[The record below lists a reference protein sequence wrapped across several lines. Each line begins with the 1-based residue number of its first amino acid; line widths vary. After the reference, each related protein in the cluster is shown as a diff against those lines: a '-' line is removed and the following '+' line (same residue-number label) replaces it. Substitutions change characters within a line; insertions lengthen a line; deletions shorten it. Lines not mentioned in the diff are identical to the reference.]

1 MSEMKNAVG
10 AGTGRSGDDLC
21 AGNSVR
27 EFKIWADVLNYGKKI
42 LKNAGIVEADLD
54 AWYLFEQSFGIS
66 RAQYFLCA
74 RENIVGSTAQK
85 MTAQE
90 QTGNSLESKNALD
103 CVELWLKEKLSA
115 YENALKKRVARIPLQ
130 QIIGQQEFMGL
141 SFFVNEHVLIPRQD
155 TETLVELVLQEQKDK
170 DISILDMCTGSG
182 CIAVSL
188 KKLGGYAHVEG
199 ADISEESLKVAK
211 RNSEEILE
219 NNDVNNDAVSS
230 RTEQIQNCTNLTN
243 NQNKQNNSAKRKIS
257 EASKLSQAGVTFR
270 HSDMFSNFP
279 ETEQFDVIVSN
290 PPYIPSAV
298 IEELEPEVRDHEPRG
313 ALDGTADGLYFY
325 RILAEECAKHLTP
338 GGHVYFETGYD
349 QGAAVKE
356 LLDIH
361 GFKDTRVIQDLAGK
375 DRVVCGAWQ
384 TAGRMRRFYR
394 CLTVWMTCYGITKS

>member
-1 MSEMKNAVG
+1 MSEMKSAVG
-10 AGTGRSGDDLC
+10 AGMDRSGDDLC
-21 AGNSVR
+21 VENSVR

-54 AWYLFEQSFGIS
+54 AWYLFGQIFGIS

-74 RENIVGSTAQK
+74 RENIAGSTAQK
-85 MTAQE
+85 MAAQE

-115 YENALKKRVARIPLQ
+115 YENTLEKRASRIPLQ
-130 QIIGQQEFMGL
+130 QILGQQEFMGL
-141 SFFVNEHVLIPRQD
+141 TFFVNEHVLIPRQD
-155 TETLVELVLQEQKDK
+155 TETLVELVLNEQKDK
-170 DISILDMCTGSG
+170 NVSILDMCTGSG

-188 KKLGGYAHVEG
+188 KKLGGYACVEG
-199 ADISEESLKVAK
+199 ADISEEALKVAK

-219 NNDVNNDAVSS
+219 NSDVNSS
-230 RTEQIQNCTNLTN
+230 RT
-243 NQNKQNNSAKRKIS
+243 
-257 EASKLSQAGVTFR
+257 GVIFR
-270 HSDMFSNFP
+270 RSDMFSAFP
-279 ETEQFDVIVSN
+279 ETERFNVIVSN

-338 GGHVYFETGYD
+338 GGHVYFEIGYD

-361 GFKDTRVIQDLAGK
+361 GFKDTRVIQDLTGK
-375 DRVVCGAWQ
+375 DRVVCGTWQ
-384 TAGRMRRFYR
+384 TAG
-394 CLTVWMTCYGITKS
+394 V

>member
-219 NNDVNNDAVSS
+219 NNDVNNDAVNS

-243 NQNKQNNSAKRKIS
+243 NQNKQDNSEERMVS
-257 EASKLSQAGVTFR
+257 EVRSVSQTGVTFR
-270 HSDMFSNFP
+270 RSDMFSSFRG
-279 ETEQFDVIVSN
+279 TEQFNVIVSN

-338 GGHVYFETGYD
+338 GGHVYFEIGYD
-349 QGAAVKE
+349 QGMAVKE

-384 TAGRMRRFYR
+384 TTG
-394 CLTVWMTCYGITKS
+394 V

>member
-1 MSEMKNAVG
+1 MKNAVG

-85 MTAQE
+85 IAVQE
-90 QTGNSLESKNALD
+90 QHGDLLESGNALE
-103 CVELWLKEKLSA
+103 CAELWLKEKLSA
-115 YENALKKRVARIPLQ
+115 YENALKKRAARIPLQ

-243 NQNKQNNSAKRKIS
+243 NQNKQDNSEERMVS

-338 GGHVYFETGYD
+338 GGHVYFEIGYD

-384 TAGRMRRFYR
+384 TAG
-394 CLTVWMTCYGITKS
+394 V

>member
-21 AGNSVR
+21 AGNSVC

-85 MTAQE
+85 IAVQE
-90 QTGNSLESKNALD
+90 QHGDLLESGNALD
-103 CVELWLKEKLSA
+103 CAELWLKEKLSA
-115 YENALKKRVARIPLQ
+115 YEHALKKRAARIPLQ

-211 RNSEEILE
+211 RNSEDILE

-243 NQNKQNNSAKRKIS
+243 NQNKQDNSEERMVS

-338 GGHVYFETGYD
+338 GGHVYFEIGYD

-384 TAGRMRRFYR
+384 TAG
-394 CLTVWMTCYGITKS
+394 V

>member
-21 AGNSVR
+21 AGNSVC

-85 MTAQE
+85 IAVQE
-90 QTGNSLESKNALD
+90 QHGDLLESGNALD
-103 CVELWLKEKLSA
+103 CAELWLKEKLSA
-115 YENALKKRVARIPLQ
+115 YEHALKKRAARIPLQ

-243 NQNKQNNSAKRKIS
+243 NQNKQDNSEERMVS

-290 PPYIPSAV
+290 PPYILSAV

-338 GGHVYFETGYD
+338 GGHVYFEIGYD
-349 QGAAVKE
+349 QGMAVKE
-356 LLDIH
+356 LLDNH

-384 TAGRMRRFYR
+384 TAG
-394 CLTVWMTCYGITKS
+394 V

>member
-1 MSEMKNAVG
+1 MSEMKSAVG
-10 AGTGRSGDDLC
+10 AGMDRSGDDLC
-21 AGNSVR
+21 VENSVR

-54 AWYLFEQSFGIS
+54 AWYLFGQIFGIS

-74 RENIVGSTAQK
+74 RENIAGSTAQK
-85 MTAQE
+85 MAAQE
-90 QTGNSLESKNALD
+90 QPGNSLESKNALD

-115 YENALKKRVARIPLQ
+115 YENTLEKRASRIPLQ
-130 QIIGQQEFMGL
+130 QILGQQEFMGL
-141 SFFVNEHVLIPRQD
+141 TFFVNEHVLIPRQD
-155 TETLVELVLQEQKDK
+155 TETLVELVLNEQKDK
-170 DISILDMCTGSG
+170 NVSILDMCTGSG

-188 KKLGGYAHVEG
+188 KKLGGYTCVEG
-199 ADISEESLKVAK
+199 ADISEEALKVAK

-219 NNDVNNDAVSS
+219 NSDVNNDAVSS

-243 NQNKQNNSAKRKIS
+243 NQNKQDNSEDRMIS
-257 EASKLSQAGVTFR
+257 EVRTVPQTGVTFR
-270 HSDMFSNFP
+270 HSDMFSSFR
-279 ETEQFDVIVSN
+279 ETEQFNVIVSN

-313 ALDGTADGLYFY
+313 ALDGTADGLCFY

-338 GGHVYFETGYD
+338 GGHVYFEIGYD

-361 GFKDTRVIQDLAGK
+361 GFKDTRVIQDLTGK
-375 DRVVCGAWQ
+375 DRVVCGTWQ
-384 TAGRMRRFYR
+384 TAG
-394 CLTVWMTCYGITKS
+394 V

>member
-1 MSEMKNAVG
+1 MSEMKSAVG
-10 AGTGRSGDDLC
+10 AGTDRSGDDLC
-21 AGNSVR
+21 VENSVR

-54 AWYLFEQSFGIS
+54 AWYLFGQIFGIS

-74 RENIVGSTAQK
+74 RENIAGNTAQK
-85 MTAQE
+85 MAAQE

-115 YENALKKRVARIPLQ
+115 YENTLEKRASRVPLQ
-130 QIIGQQEFMGL
+130 QILGQQEFMGL
-141 SFFVNEHVLIPRQD
+141 TFFVNEHVLIPRQD
-155 TETLVELVLQEQKDK
+155 TETLVELVLNEQKDK
-170 DISILDMCTGSG
+170 NVSILDMCTGSG

-188 KKLGGYAHVEG
+188 KKLGGYACVEG
-199 ADISEESLKVAK
+199 ADISEEALKVAK

-219 NNDVNNDAVSS
+219 NSDVNNDAVSS

-243 NQNKQNNSAKRKIS
+243 NQNKQDNSEDRMVS
-257 EASKLSQAGVTFR
+257 EVRTMPQTGVTFR
-270 HSDMFSNFP
+270 RSDMFSAFP
-279 ETEQFDVIVSN
+279 ETERFNVIVSN

-338 GGHVYFETGYD
+338 GGRVYFEIGYD

-384 TAGRMRRFYR
+384 TAG
-394 CLTVWMTCYGITKS
+394 V

>member
-1 MSEMKNAVG
+1 MSEMKSAVG

-21 AGNSVR
+21 VGNSVR

-42 LKNAGIVEADLD
+42 LKNAGIAEADLD
-54 AWYLFEQSFGIS
+54 SWYLFEEIFGIS

-85 MTAQE
+85 IAVQE
-90 QTGNSLESKNALD
+90 QHGDLLESGNALE
-103 CVELWLKEKLSA
+103 CAELWLKEKLSV
-115 YENALKKRVARIPLQ
+115 YESALKKRVARIPLQ
-130 QIIGQQEFMGL
+130 QIIGRQEFMGL
-141 SFFVNEHVLIPRQD
+141 TFFVNEHVLIPRQD

-219 NNDVNNDAVSS
+219 NNDVNNDAVNS

-243 NQNKQNNSAKRKIS
+243 NQNKQDNSEERMVS
-257 EASKLSQAGVTFR
+257 EVRRASQTGVTFR
-270 HSDMFSNFP
+270 HSDMFSSFR
-279 ETEQFDVIVSN
+279 ETEQFNVIVSN

-338 GGHVYFETGYD
+338 GGHVYFEIGYD

-361 GFKDTRVIQDLAGK
+361 GFKDTRVIQDLTGK
-375 DRVVCGAWQ
+375 DRVVCGTWQ
-384 TAGRMRRFYR
+384 TTG
-394 CLTVWMTCYGITKS
+394 V

>member
-85 MTAQE
+85 IAVQE
-90 QTGNSLESKNALD
+90 QHGDLLESGNALE
-103 CVELWLKEKLSA
+103 CAELWLKEKLSA
-115 YENALKKRVARIPLQ
+115 YENALKKRAARIPLQ

-199 ADISEESLKVAK
+199 ADISEEALKVAK

-230 RTEQIQNCTNLTN
+230 RTEQIQNCMNLTN
-243 NQNKQNNSAKRKIS
+243 NQNKQNNSAKHKIS

-290 PPYIPSAV
+290 PPYIPSSV

-338 GGHVYFETGYD
+338 GGHVYFEIGYD
-349 QGAAVKE
+349 QGMAVKE
-356 LLDIH
+356 LLDNH

-384 TAGRMRRFYR
+384 TAG
-394 CLTVWMTCYGITKS
+394 V

>member
-85 MTAQE
+85 IAVQE
-90 QTGNSLESKNALD
+90 QHGDLLESGNALE
-103 CVELWLKEKLSA
+103 CAELWLKEKLSA
-115 YENALKKRVARIPLQ
+115 YEHALKKRAARIPLQ

-243 NQNKQNNSAKRKIS
+243 NQNKQDNSEERMVS
-257 EASKLSQAGVTFR
+257 EVRRVSQTGVTFR
-270 HSDMFSNFP
+270 RSDMFSSFRG
-279 ETEQFDVIVSN
+279 TEQFDVIVSN

-338 GGHVYFETGYD
+338 GGHVYFEIGYD

-356 LLDIH
+356 LLDNH

-384 TAGRMRRFYR
+384 TAG
-394 CLTVWMTCYGITKS
+394 V

>member
-1 MSEMKNAVG
+1 MSEMKSAVG
-10 AGTGRSGDDLC
+10 AGIDRSGDDLC

-85 MTAQE
+85 IAVQE
-90 QTGNSLESKNALD
+90 QHGDLLESGNALE
-103 CVELWLKEKLSA
+103 CAELWLKEKLSA
-115 YENALKKRVARIPLQ
+115 YENALKKRAARIPLQ

-199 ADISEESLKVAK
+199 ADISEEALKVAK

-219 NNDVNNDAVSS
+219 NNDVNNDAVNS

-243 NQNKQNNSAKRKIS
+243 NQNKQDNSEERMVS
-257 EASKLSQAGVTFR
+257 EVRRASQTGVTFR
-270 HSDMFSNFP
+270 HSDMFSSFR
-279 ETEQFDVIVSN
+279 ETEQFNVIVSN

-338 GGHVYFETGYD
+338 GGHVYFEIGYD

-361 GFKDTRVIQDLAGK
+361 GFKDTRVIQDLTGK
-375 DRVVCGAWQ
+375 DRVVCGNWQ
-384 TAGRMRRFYR
+384 TTG
-394 CLTVWMTCYGITKS
+394 V

>member
-1 MSEMKNAVG
+1 MSEMKSAVG
-10 AGTGRSGDDLC
+10 AGMDRSGDDLC

-85 MTAQE
+85 IAVQE
-90 QTGNSLESKNALD
+90 QHGDLLESGNALD
-103 CVELWLKEKLSA
+103 CAELWLKEKLSA
-115 YENALKKRVARIPLQ
+115 YEHALKKRAARIPLQ

-188 KKLGGYAHVEG
+188 KKLGEYAHVEG
-199 ADISEESLKVAK
+199 ADISEEALKVAK

-219 NNDVNNDAVSS
+219 NNDVNNDAVNS

-243 NQNKQNNSAKRKIS
+243 NQNKQDNSEERMVS

-338 GGHVYFETGYD
+338 GGHVYFEIGYD

-361 GFKDTRVIQDLAGK
+361 GFKDTRVIQDLTGK
-375 DRVVCGAWQ
+375 DRVVCGTWQ
-384 TAGRMRRFYR
+384 TTG
-394 CLTVWMTCYGITKS
+394 V

>member
-21 AGNSVR
+21 VGNSVH

-85 MTAQE
+85 IAVQE
-90 QTGNSLESKNALD
+90 QHRDLLESGNALE
-103 CVELWLKEKLSA
+103 CAELWLKEKLSV
-115 YENALKKRVARIPLQ
+115 YESALKKRVARIPLQ
-130 QIIGQQEFMGL
+130 QIIGRQEFMGL
-141 SFFVNEHVLIPRQD
+141 TFFVNEHVLIPRQD

-219 NNDVNNDAVSS
+219 NNDVNNYSVNS

-243 NQNKQNNSAKRKIS
+243 NQNKQDNSEERMVS

-338 GGHVYFETGYD
+338 GGHVYFEIGYD

-384 TAGRMRRFYR
+384 TAG
-394 CLTVWMTCYGITKS
+394 V

>member
-115 YENALKKRVARIPLQ
+115 YENALKKRAARIPLQ

-338 GGHVYFETGYD
+338 GGHVYFEIGYD

-384 TAGRMRRFYR
+384 TAG
-394 CLTVWMTCYGITKS
+394 V

>member
-1 MSEMKNAVG
+1 MSEMKSAVG
-10 AGTGRSGDDLC
+10 AGMDRSGDDLC

-27 EFKIWADVLNYGKKI
+27 EFKIWADILNYGKKI

-54 AWYLFEQSFGIS
+54 AWYLFEEIFGIS

-74 RENIVGSTAQK
+74 RENIAGSTAQK
-85 MTAQE
+85 MAAQE

-115 YENALKKRVARIPLQ
+115 YENTLEKRASRIPLQ
-130 QIIGQQEFMGL
+130 QILGQQEFMGL
-141 SFFVNEHVLIPRQD
+141 TFFVNEHVLIPRQD

-199 ADISEESLKVAK
+199 ADISEEALKVAK

-219 NNDVNNDAVSS
+219 NNDVNNDAVNS

-243 NQNKQNNSAKRKIS
+243 NQNKQDNSEERMVS
-257 EASKLSQAGVTFR
+257 EVRRVSQTGVTFR
-270 HSDMFSNFP
+270 RSDMFSSFRG
-279 ETEQFDVIVSN
+279 TEQFNVIVSN

-338 GGHVYFETGYD
+338 GGHVYFEIGYD
-349 QGAAVKE
+349 QGMVVKE
-356 LLDIH
+356 LLDNH

-384 TAGRMRRFYR
+384 TTG
-394 CLTVWMTCYGITKS
+394 V

>member
-1 MSEMKNAVG
+1 MSEMKSAVG
-10 AGTGRSGDDLC
+10 AGMDRSGDDLC
-21 AGNSVR
+21 VENSVR

-54 AWYLFEQSFGIS
+54 AWYLFEQIFGIS
-66 RAQYFLCA
+66 RAQYFKCA
-74 RENIVGSTAQK
+74 WENIAVSTAQK

-115 YENALKKRVARIPLQ
+115 YENTLEKRASRIPLQ
-130 QIIGQQEFMGL
+130 QILGQQEFMGL
-141 SFFVNEHVLIPRQD
+141 TFFVNEHVLIPRQD
-155 TETLVELVLQEQKDK
+155 TETLVELVLNEQKDK
-170 DISILDMCTGSG
+170 NVSILDMCTGSG

-188 KKLGGYAHVEG
+188 KKLGGYASVEG
-199 ADISEESLKVAK
+199 ADISEEALKVAK

-219 NNDVNNDAVSS
+219 NNDVNNDAVNS

-243 NQNKQNNSAKRKIS
+243 NQNKQDNSEERMVS
-257 EASKLSQAGVTFR
+257 EVRRVSQTGVTFR
-270 HSDMFSNFP
+270 HSDMFSSFR
-279 ETEQFDVIVSN
+279 ETEQFNVIVSN

-384 TAGRMRRFYR
+384 TTG
-394 CLTVWMTCYGITKS
+394 V

>member
-21 AGNSVR
+21 AGNSVC

-85 MTAQE
+85 IAVQE
-90 QTGNSLESKNALD
+90 QHGDLLESGNALD
-103 CVELWLKEKLSA
+103 CAELWLKEKLSA
-115 YENALKKRVARIPLQ
+115 YEHALKKRAARIPLQ

-243 NQNKQNNSAKRKIS
+243 NQNKQDNSEERMVS

-338 GGHVYFETGYD
+338 GGHVYFEIGYD
-349 QGAAVKE
+349 QGMAVKE

-361 GFKDTRVIQDLAGK
+361 GFKDTRVIQDLTGK

-384 TAGRMRRFYR
+384 TAG
-394 CLTVWMTCYGITKS
+394 V

>member
-21 AGNSVR
+21 AGNSVC

-85 MTAQE
+85 IAVQE
-90 QTGNSLESKNALD
+90 QHGDLLESGNALE
-103 CVELWLKEKLSA
+103 CAELWLKEKLSV
-115 YENALKKRVARIPLQ
+115 YEHALKKRAARIPLQ

-211 RNSEEILE
+211 INSEEIIE

-243 NQNKQNNSAKRKIS
+243 NQNKQDNSEERMVS

-338 GGHVYFETGYD
+338 GGHVYFEIGYD
-349 QGAAVKE
+349 QGMAVKE
-356 LLDIH
+356 LLDNH

-384 TAGRMRRFYR
+384 TAG
-394 CLTVWMTCYGITKS
+394 V

>member
-10 AGTGRSGDDLC
+10 AGTGRSGDDLG

-85 MTAQE
+85 IAVQE
-90 QTGNSLESKNALD
+90 QHGDLLESGNALE
-103 CVELWLKEKLSA
+103 CAELWLKEKLSA
-115 YENALKKRVARIPLQ
+115 YEHALKKRAARIPLQ

-243 NQNKQNNSAKRKIS
+243 NQNKQDNSEERMVS

-338 GGHVYFETGYD
+338 GGHVYFEIGYD
-349 QGAAVKE
+349 QGMAVKE
-356 LLDIH
+356 LLDNH

-384 TAGRMRRFYR
+384 TAG
-394 CLTVWMTCYGITKS
+394 V

>member
-1 MSEMKNAVG
+1 MSEMKSAVG
-10 AGTGRSGDDLC
+10 AGMDRSGDDLC
-21 AGNSVR
+21 VENSVR

-54 AWYLFEQSFGIS
+54 AWYLFEQIFGIS
-66 RAQYFLCA
+66 RAQYFMCA
-74 RENIVGSTAQK
+74 RENIAGSTAQK

-90 QTGNSLESKNALD
+90 QTGNSLESKNTLD
-103 CVELWLKEKLSA
+103 CVELWLKEKMSA
-115 YENALKKRVARIPLQ
+115 YENTLEKRASRIPLQ
-130 QIIGQQEFMGL
+130 QILGQQEFMGL
-141 SFFVNEHVLIPRQD
+141 TFFVNEHVLIPRQD
-155 TETLVELVLQEQKDK
+155 TETLVELVLNEQKDK
-170 DISILDMCTGSG
+170 NISILDMCTGSG

-188 KKLGGYAHVEG
+188 KKLGGYACVEG
-199 ADISEESLKVAK
+199 ADISEEALKVAK

-219 NNDVNNDAVSS
+219 NSDVNNDAVSS

-243 NQNKQNNSAKRKIS
+243 NQNKQDNSEERMVS
-257 EASKLSQAGVTFR
+257 EVRTVPQTGVIFR
-270 HSDMFSNFP
+270 RSDMFSAFP
-279 ETEQFDVIVSN
+279 ETERFNVIVSN

-298 IEELEPEVRDHEPRG
+298 IEGLEPEVRDHEPRG

-338 GGHVYFETGYD
+338 GGHVYFEIGYD

-361 GFKDTRVIQDLAGK
+361 GFKDTRVIQDLTGK

-384 TAGRMRRFYR
+384 TAG
-394 CLTVWMTCYGITKS
+394 V

>member
-10 AGTGRSGDDLC
+10 AGMDRSGDDLC

-74 RENIVGSTAQK
+74 RENIAGSTAQK
-85 MTAQE
+85 IAVQE
-90 QTGNSLESKNALD
+90 QHGDLLESGNALE
-103 CVELWLKEKLSA
+103 CAELWLKEKLSA
-115 YENALKKRVARIPLQ
+115 YENALKKRAARIPLQ
-130 QIIGQQEFMGL
+130 QIIGRQEFMGL
-141 SFFVNEHVLIPRQD
+141 TFFVNEHVLIPRQD
-155 TETLVELVLQEQKDK
+155 TETLVELVLQEQKDT

-199 ADISEESLKVAK
+199 ADISEEALKVAK

-243 NQNKQNNSAKRKIS
+243 NQNKQDNSEERMVS

-270 HSDMFSNFP
+270 HSDMFSAFP
-279 ETEQFDVIVSN
+279 ETEPFDVIVSN

-384 TAGRMRRFYR
+384 TAG
-394 CLTVWMTCYGITKS
+394 V

>member
-21 AGNSVR
+21 AGNSVC

-85 MTAQE
+85 IAVQE
-90 QTGNSLESKNALD
+90 QHGDLLESGNALD
-103 CVELWLKEKLSA
+103 CAELWLKEKLSA
-115 YENALKKRVARIPLQ
+115 YEHALKKRAARIPLQ

-243 NQNKQNNSAKRKIS
+243 NQNKQDNSEERMVS

-338 GGHVYFETGYD
+338 GGHVYFEIGYD
-349 QGAAVKE
+349 QGMAVKE

-361 GFKDTRVIQDLAGK
+361 GFKATRVIQDLAGK

-384 TAGRMRRFYR
+384 TAG
-394 CLTVWMTCYGITKS
+394 V

>member
-1 MSEMKNAVG
+1 MSEMKSAVG

-21 AGNSVR
+21 VGNSVR

-42 LKNAGIVEADLD
+42 LKNAGIAEADLD
-54 AWYLFEQSFGIS
+54 SWYLFEEIFGIS

-115 YENALKKRVARIPLQ
+115 YENALKKRAARIPLQ

-338 GGHVYFETGYD
+338 GGHVYFEIGYD

-384 TAGRMRRFYR
+384 TAG
-394 CLTVWMTCYGITKS
+394 V

>member
-27 EFKIWADVLNYGKKI
+27 EFRIWADVLNYGKKI

-85 MTAQE
+85 IAVQE
-90 QTGNSLESKNALD
+90 QHGDLLESGNALE
-103 CVELWLKEKLSA
+103 CAELWLKEKLSA
-115 YENALKKRVARIPLQ
+115 YEHALKKRAARIPLQ

-219 NNDVNNDAVSS
+219 NNDVNNDAVNS

-243 NQNKQNNSAKRKIS
+243 NQNKQDNSEERMVS
-257 EASKLSQAGVTFR
+257 EVRRVSQTGVTFR
-270 HSDMFSNFP
+270 HSDMFSSFRG
-279 ETEQFDVIVSN
+279 TEQFNVIVSN

-338 GGHVYFETGYD
+338 GGHVYFEIGYD
-349 QGAAVKE
+349 QGMAVKE
-356 LLDIH
+356 LLDNH

-384 TAGRMRRFYR
+384 TAG
-394 CLTVWMTCYGITKS
+394 V

>member
-42 LKNAGIVEADLD
+42 LKNAGVAEADLD
-54 AWYLFEQSFGIS
+54 SWYLFEEIFGIS

-115 YENALKKRVARIPLQ
+115 YENALKKRADRIPLQ

-219 NNDVNNDAVSS
+219 NNDVNNDAVNS

-243 NQNKQNNSAKRKIS
+243 NQNKQDNSEERMVS

-338 GGHVYFETGYD
+338 GGHVYFEIGYD

-384 TAGRMRRFYR
+384 TAG
-394 CLTVWMTCYGITKS
+394 V

>member
-1 MSEMKNAVG
+1 MSEMKSAVW
-10 AGTGRSGDDLC
+10 AGMDRSGDDLC
-21 AGNSVR
+21 VENSVR

-54 AWYLFEQSFGIS
+54 AWYLFGQIFGIS

-74 RENIVGSTAQK
+74 RENIAGSTAQK
-85 MTAQE
+85 MAAQE

-115 YENALKKRVARIPLQ
+115 YENTLEKRASRIPLQ
-130 QIIGQQEFMGL
+130 QILGQQEFMGL
-141 SFFVNEHVLIPRQD
+141 TFFVNEHVLIPRQD
-155 TETLVELVLQEQKDK
+155 TETLVELVLNEQKDK
-170 DISILDMCTGSG
+170 NISILDMCTGSG

-188 KKLGGYAHVEG
+188 KKLGGYACVEG
-199 ADISEESLKVAK
+199 ADISEEALKVAK

-219 NNDVNNDAVSS
+219 NSDVNNDAVSS

-243 NQNKQNNSAKRKIS
+243 NQNKQDNSEERMVS
-257 EASKLSQAGVTFR
+257 EVRRGSQTGVTFR
-270 HSDMFSNFP
+270 HSDMFSSFR
-279 ETEQFDVIVSN
+279 ETEQFNVIVSN
-290 PPYIPSAV
+290 PPYVPSAV

-338 GGHVYFETGYD
+338 GGHVYFEIGYD
-349 QGAAVKE
+349 QGMAVKE
-356 LLDIH
+356 LLDNH

-384 TAGRMRRFYR
+384 TVG
-394 CLTVWMTCYGITKS
+394 V

>member
-1 MSEMKNAVG
+1 MNEMKGAVG
-10 AGTGRSGDDLC
+10 AGTGRPGDDLC
-21 AGNSVR
+21 VENSVR

-54 AWYLFEQSFGIS
+54 AWYLFEQIFGIS

-74 RENIVGSTAQK
+74 RENIAGSTAQK
-85 MTAQE
+85 IAVQE
-90 QTGNSLESKNALD
+90 QHGDLLESGNALE
-103 CVELWLKEKLSA
+103 CAELWLEEKLSA
-115 YENALKKRVARIPLQ
+115 YENALKKRAARIPLQ

-141 SFFVNEHVLIPRQD
+141 TFFVNEHVLIPRQD

-170 DISILDMCTGSG
+170 NISILDMCTGSG

-188 KKLGGYAHVEG
+188 KKLGGYACVEG
-199 ADISEESLKVAK
+199 ADISEEALKVAK
-211 RNSEEILE
+211 RNSEGILE

-243 NQNKQNNSAKRKIS
+243 NQNKQDNSEDRMVS
-257 EASKLSQAGVTFR
+257 EVRTVPQAGVTFR
-270 HSDMFSNFP
+270 RSDMFSAFP
-279 ETEQFDVIVSN
+279 ETETFDVIVSN

-338 GGHVYFETGYD
+338 GGHVYFEIGYD

-356 LLDIH
+356 LLDNR

-384 TAGRMRRFYR
+384 TAG
-394 CLTVWMTCYGITKS
+394 V

>member
-10 AGTGRSGDDLC
+10 AGTGRSGDDLRV
-21 AGNSVR
+21 GNSVR
-27 EFKIWADVLNYGKKI
+27 EFKIWADVLNYGKKV

-384 TAGRMRRFYR
+384 TAG
-394 CLTVWMTCYGITKS
+394 V

>member
-85 MTAQE
+85 IAVQE
-90 QTGNSLESKNALD
+90 QHGDLLESGNALE
-103 CVELWLKEKLSA
+103 CAELWLKEKLSV
-115 YENALKKRVARIPLQ
+115 YESALKKRAARIPLQ
-130 QIIGQQEFMGL
+130 QIIGRQEFMGL
-141 SFFVNEHVLIPRQD
+141 TFFVNEHVLIPRQD
-155 TETLVELVLQEQKDK
+155 TETLVELVLNEQKDK
-170 DISILDMCTGSG
+170 NVSILDMCTGSG

-188 KKLGGYAHVEG
+188 KKLGGYASVEG
-199 ADISEESLKVAK
+199 ADISEEALKVAK

-219 NNDVNNDAVSS
+219 NSDVNNDAVSS

-243 NQNKQNNSAKRKIS
+243 NQNKQDNSEERMVS
-257 EASKLSQAGVTFR
+257 EVRTVPQTGVIFR
-270 HSDMFSNFP
+270 LSDMFSAFS
-279 ETEQFDVIVSN
+279 ETERFNVIVSN

-338 GGHVYFETGYD
+338 GGHVYFEIGYD

-361 GFKDTRVIQDLAGK
+361 GFKDTRVIQDLTGK
-375 DRVVCGAWQ
+375 DRVVCGTWQ
-384 TAGRMRRFYR
+384 TAG
-394 CLTVWMTCYGITKS
+394 V

>member
-1 MSEMKNAVG
+1 M
-10 AGTGRSGDDLC
+10 C
-21 AGNSVR
+21 

-85 MTAQE
+85 IAVQE
-90 QTGNSLESKNALD
+90 QHGDLLESGNALE
-103 CVELWLKEKLSA
+103 CAELWLKEKLSV
-115 YENALKKRVARIPLQ
+115 YESALKKRVARIPLQ
-130 QIIGQQEFMGL
+130 QIIGRQEFMGL
-141 SFFVNEHVLIPRQD
+141 TFFVNEHVLIPRQD

-199 ADISEESLKVAK
+199 ADISEEALKVARK
-211 RNSEEILE
+211 NAAEILKKHPE
-219 NNDVNNDAVSS
+219 TLTDAF
-230 RTEQIQNCTNLTN
+230 E
-243 NQNKQNNSAKRKIS
+243 QNKAVPEENCLMASGHQKQYDDS
-257 EASKLSQAGVTFR
+257 EQCMMLNAGVSFR
-270 HSDMFSNFP
+270 HSDMFSAFP
-279 ETEQFDVIVSN
+279 ETEPFDVIVSN

-338 GGHVYFETGYD
+338 GGHVYFEIGYD
-349 QGAAVKE
+349 QGMAVKE
-356 LLDIH
+356 LLDNH

-384 TAGRMRRFYR
+384 TAG
-394 CLTVWMTCYGITKS
+394 V

>member
-21 AGNSVR
+21 AGNSVC

-85 MTAQE
+85 IAVQE
-90 QTGNSLESKNALD
+90 QHGDLLESGNALD
-103 CVELWLKEKLSA
+103 CAELWLKEKLSA
-115 YENALKKRVARIPLQ
+115 YEHALKKRAARIPLQ

-219 NNDVNNDAVSS
+219 NNDVNNDAVNS

-243 NQNKQNNSAKRKIS
+243 NQNKQDNSEERMVS
-257 EASKLSQAGVTFR
+257 EVRRASQTGVTFR
-270 HSDMFSNFP
+270 HSDMFSSFR
-279 ETEQFDVIVSN
+279 ETEQFNVIVSN

-338 GGHVYFETGYD
+338 GGHVYFEIGYD

-361 GFKDTRVIQDLAGK
+361 GFKDTRVIQDLTGK
-375 DRVVCGAWQ
+375 DRVVCGTWQ
-384 TAGRMRRFYR
+384 TTG
-394 CLTVWMTCYGITKS
+394 V

>member
-115 YENALKKRVARIPLQ
+115 YENALKKRAARIPLQ

-199 ADISEESLKVAK
+199 ADISEEALKVAK

-219 NNDVNNDAVSS
+219 NNDVNNDAVNS

-243 NQNKQNNSAKRKIS
+243 NQNKQDNSEERMVS
-257 EASKLSQAGVTFR
+257 EVRRVSQTGVTFR
-270 HSDMFSNFP
+270 HSDMFSSFRG
-279 ETEQFDVIVSN
+279 TEQFNVIVSN

-338 GGHVYFETGYD
+338 GGHVYFEIGYD

-384 TAGRMRRFYR
+384 TAG
-394 CLTVWMTCYGITKS
+394 V

>member
-1 MSEMKNAVG
+1 MSEMKSAVG
-10 AGTGRSGDDLC
+10 AGTDRSGDDLC
-21 AGNSVR
+21 VENSVR

-54 AWYLFEQSFGIS
+54 AWYLFEQNFGIS

-74 RENIVGSTAQK
+74 RENIAGSTAQK
-85 MTAQE
+85 MAAQE

-115 YENALKKRVARIPLQ
+115 YENALKKRAARIPLQ

-141 SFFVNEHVLIPRQD
+141 TFFVNEHVLIPRQD
-155 TETLVELVLQEQKDK
+155 TETLVELVLNEQKDK
-170 DISILDMCTGSG
+170 DVSILDMCTGSG

-188 KKLGGYAHVEG
+188 KKLGGYACVEG
-199 ADISEESLKVAK
+199 ADISEEALKVAK

-219 NNDVNNDAVSS
+219 NSDVNNDAVNS
-230 RTEQIQNCTNLTN
+230 RTEQIQNCMNLTN
-243 NQNKQNNSAKRKIS
+243 NQNKQDNSEERMVS
-257 EASKLSQAGVTFR
+257 EVRRVSQTGVTFR
-270 HSDMFSNFP
+270 HSDMFSAFP
-279 ETEQFDVIVSN
+279 ETEPFDVIVSN

-298 IEELEPEVRDHEPRG
+298 IEELEPEVRDHEPRR

-338 GGHVYFETGYD
+338 GGHVYFEIGYD

-361 GFKDTRVIQDLAGK
+361 GFKDTRVIQDLTGK
-375 DRVVCGAWQ
+375 DRVVCGTWQ
-384 TAGRMRRFYR
+384 TTG
-394 CLTVWMTCYGITKS
+394 V

>member
-1 MSEMKNAVG
+1 MSEMKSAVG
-10 AGTGRSGDDLC
+10 AGMDRSGDDLC
-21 AGNSVR
+21 VENSVR

-85 MTAQE
+85 IAVQE
-90 QTGNSLESKNALD
+90 QHGDLLESGNALE
-103 CVELWLKEKLSA
+103 CAELWLKEKLSA
-115 YENALKKRVARIPLQ
+115 YENALKKRAARIPLQ

-141 SFFVNEHVLIPRQD
+141 TFFVNEHVLIPRQD

-199 ADISEESLKVAK
+199 ADISEEALKVAK

-230 RTEQIQNCTNLTN
+230 RTEQIQNCMNLTN
-243 NQNKQNNSAKRKIS
+243 NQNKQDNSEERMVS
-257 EASKLSQAGVTFR
+257 EVRTVPQTGVIFR
-270 HSDMFSNFP
+270 RSDMFSAFL
-279 ETEQFDVIVSN
+279 ETERFNVIVSN

-338 GGHVYFETGYD
+338 GGHVYFEIGYD

-384 TAGRMRRFYR
+384 TAG
-394 CLTVWMTCYGITKS
+394 V